1 MPKKTSRI
9 VLARR
14 LDALQDVAVELMT
27 ARKLDTVLSMIVNK
41 AVDLVMCDGGS
52 LYLAQ
57 NEEFL
62 VFEIAVNRSIDF
74 SFERTLIPVKSRG
87 LATYAFRN
95 SKPVRLKDAYD
106 LKPDA
111 ELHFDPSFDL
121 QTGYRTRSVLI
132 QPLMS
137 SKGERLGVLQLV
149 NRKRRPN
156 ELWPSHD
163 NVAINKMPVFSQ
175 EDERL
180 LQSFAGIASAAIENA
195 QLYKNIEGVFE
206 GFVTASISAIETRDH
221 TTSGHS
227 ERVALL
233 TVELAKT
240 VSASEDTAT
249 KHIAF
254 SEAQIN
260 ELRYAALLHDFGKIS
275 VREEVLQ
282 KEEKLS
288 PAQKL
293 RIRARLEDFKH
304 SYEIKTLRALIQ
316 EASMSGKAPTE
327 LDIARINKA
336 VTAMN
341 ETFDAYWSDI
351 ITLNSPAVM
360 EKDIPPV
367 LNKLQETHCENCH
380 GETHPLLLPDEA
392 FCLSIRRGSLTPDE
406 RREVESHVTHTYN
419 FLRKIPWTSEF
430 LNIPDIA
437 HAHHEYLDGTG
448 YPRRIKDPQIPV
460 QSKIMTV
467 CDIFD
472 ALVASDRPYKPAL
485 SFQAALDI
493 LQLMARDKKLDK
505 SLLDIFIAARVFD
518 LPAFTQLIQP
528 RRKSA

>member
-1 MPKKTSRI
+1 
-9 VLARR
+9 
-14 LDALQDVAVELMT
+14 
-27 ARKLDTVLSMIVNK
+27 
-41 AVDLVMCDGGS
+41 
-52 LYLAQ
+52 
-57 NEEFL
+57 
-62 VFEIAVNRSIDF
+62 
-74 SFERTLIPVKSRG
+74 
-87 LATYAFRN
+87 
-95 SKPVRLKDAYD
+95 
-106 LKPDA
+106 
-111 ELHFDPSFDL
+111 
-121 QTGYRTRSVLI
+121 
-132 QPLMS
+132 
-137 SKGERLGVLQLV
+137 
-149 NRKRRPN
+149 
-156 ELWPSHD
+156 
-163 NVAINKMPVFSQ
+163 
-175 EDERL
+175 
-180 LQSFAGIASAAIENA
+180 
-195 QLYKNIEGVFE
+195 
-206 GFVTASISAIETRDH
+206 
-221 TTSGHS
+221 
-227 ERVALL
+227 
-233 TVELAKT
+233 

-304 SYEIKTLRALIQ
+304 SFEIKTLRALIQ